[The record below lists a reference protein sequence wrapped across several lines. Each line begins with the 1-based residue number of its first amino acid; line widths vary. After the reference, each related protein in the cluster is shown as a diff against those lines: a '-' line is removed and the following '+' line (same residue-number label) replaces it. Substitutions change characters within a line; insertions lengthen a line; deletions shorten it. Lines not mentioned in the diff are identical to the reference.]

1 MKIKC
6 IYNTGENIPKDLFSL
21 YGYSENMI
29 FEKITIGN
37 IYIVYAIFTMKGRIW
52 YLICSDWYDG
62 AGLNFPEFF
71 SASLFEIIDE
81 SPSKYWI
88 STFQNDDYDNSRE
101 LVLNTG
107 FPNIINEEYFYGNLL
122 EDKEREV
129 NLFKKYKYL
138 IDMEKEL

>member
-6 IYNTGENIPKDLFSL
+6 VYNTGKNISENLLSL

-37 IYIVYAIFTMKGRIW
+37 IYTVYAIFTMKEKKW

-71 SASLFEIIDE
+71 PASLFEIIDE
-81 SPSKYWI
+81 SPSRYWI
-88 STFQNDDYDNSRE
+88 STCQKDDYTNSGE

-107 FPNIINEEYFYGNLL
+107 FPNMINEECFYGNLL
-122 EDKEREV
+122 EDNEREV
-129 NLFKKYKYL
+129 NLFKKYKHL